1 MRSKEIAFEERTMET
16 GLVIRP
22 VQTAS
27 VAPVRAEPPQ
37 QRQVARTELPEAQA
51 VLAAEDVR
59 PVRFE
64 QSNTEQK
71 IIGALNRAIDAVVS
85 QPTTRV
91 DRDEATQELV
101 FRKYSPSTGRV
112 VQQFPEEAIL
122 RQRAYAVQQRR
133 EELALA
139 TRVGA
144 AADELVKKSA

>member
-1 MRSKEIAFEERTMET
+1 MET
-16 GLVIRP
+16 GLSVRP
-22 VQTAS
+22 VQATSA
-27 VAPVRAEPPQ
+27 APVRVEPPP

-51 VLAAEDVR
+51 AQAADETR
-59 PVRFE
+59 PLRFE
-64 QSNTEQK
+64 QPNAEKQRIS
-71 IIGALNRAIDAVVS
+71 ALNRAIDAAAS

-139 TRVGA
+139 SRLQPPNE
-144 AADELVKKSA
+144 ELVGKQA